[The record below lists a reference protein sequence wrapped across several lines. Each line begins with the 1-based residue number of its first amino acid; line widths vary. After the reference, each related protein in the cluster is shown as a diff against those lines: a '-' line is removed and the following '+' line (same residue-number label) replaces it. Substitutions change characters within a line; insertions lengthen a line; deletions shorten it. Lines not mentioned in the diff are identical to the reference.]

1 MNELESKIQQLEAEH
16 RFVLSRIS
24 HEIRNPVTLINSSLH
39 IIEQEHPEVQEF
51 TFWKETKEDLAYL
64 RKLLDEL
71 SSYNNSDRLNLS
83 DIQSGP
89 WLQELSAKLRL
100 LAGDKPFLVQTVLP
114 PDLPVV
120 AADSVKLRQV
130 LTNLARN
137 ALEAGCTCLRIEASA
152 DDKDLTIH
160 VSDNGSGIPEE
171 YLETLFCPFVTH
183 KSGGTGLGLALSKK
197 ILDAH
202 GGQLYLSSSNKSGT
216 CFTLCLPISTAPSK
230 KPRINPAT

>member
-100 LAGDKPFLVQTVLP
+100 LAGDKPFLVETVLP

-130 LTNLARN
+130 LTIL
-137 ALEAGCTCLRIEASA
+137 
-152 DDKDLTIH
+152 
-160 VSDNGSGIPEE
+160 
-171 YLETLFCPFVTH
+171 
-183 KSGGTGLGLALSKK
+183 KK